1 MIQPTTHRFLTLF
14 LACILTMTA
23 PALVFAQNDNIEN
36 LGVILN
42 PDVDYGNDGKPL
54 TAAIMANYY
63 YQQCTAKES
72 LAFTDEE
79 KDILCACTSAKM
91 SKVLTVD
98 EFKALWQDNRK
109 GLDARGKAL
118 AFAYA
123 PCMEFAVAPKVRGNC
138 MQSPRLEDIVIG
150 KKQICRCAV
159 ASYQQLIKE
168 TAPKIVMEGIKY
180 DPMTMNPLEHH
191 FTTSNYLQTLD
202 ASVKFCRYRDK
213 YKRDNR

>member
-1 MIQPTTHRFLTLF
+1 MIQSTAHRFIALF
-14 LACILTMTA
+14 LVGIFALALPTA
-23 PALVFAQNDNIEN
+23 AFAQNDDIEN
-36 LGVILN
+36 LGIILN

-63 YQQCTAKES
+63 YNQCTSQES

-79 KDILCACTSAKM
+79 LDILCSCTAAGM

-98 EFKALWQDNRK
+98 EFKTLSQDNRK

-123 PCMEFAVAPKVRGNC
+123 PCMEYAIAPKVRGNC
-138 MQSPRLEDIVIG
+138 MQSRHLQDIVVG
-150 KKQICRCAV
+150 KRQICRCTV
-159 ASYQQLIKE
+159 DSYQQLIKE

-191 FTTSNYLQTLD
+191 FTTTNYLQTLN
-202 ASVKFCRYRDK
+202 SSIKFCRFRDK
-213 YKRDNR
+213 YKRDNK